1 MQNFGMNLIMG
12 KSMFNL
18 VAKLVVANMVK
29 LVMDLGKLVADSLAA
44 AKKTR
49 KNLALVL
56 QAVAKQ
62 LVNLAQVKLVVVI
75 ILVANMVQASQV
87 EDKY

>member
-1 MQNFGMNLIMG
+1 
-12 KSMFNL
+12 MFNL

-49 KNLALVL
+49 KNLALVS
-56 QAVAKQ
+56 QAVAKE
-62 LVNLAQVKLVVVI
+62 LVNLAQVKLVVAI